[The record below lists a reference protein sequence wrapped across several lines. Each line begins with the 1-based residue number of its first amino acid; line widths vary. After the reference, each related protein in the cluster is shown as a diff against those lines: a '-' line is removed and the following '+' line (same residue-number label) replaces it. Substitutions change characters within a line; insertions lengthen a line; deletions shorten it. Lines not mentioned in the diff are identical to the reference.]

1 MGKIL
6 LTPVAAFMIIYIT
19 MTLFSNLLGK
29 LSFKKGKRAEG
40 TEKSYA
46 CGEDAQTNLMQPDYS
61 QFFPFAFFFSILH
74 VVALMI
80 ATVPVKTMGTV
91 YIALIYILGAMVG
104 LAILFRR

>member
-6 LTPVAAFMIIYIT
+6 LTPVVAFTVIYIT
-19 MTLFSNLLGK
+19 MTLFSNLMAR

-40 TEKSYA
+40 TEKAYA
-46 CGEDAQTNLMQPDYS
+46 CGEDTQTNLVQPDYS

-80 ATVPVKTMGTV
+80 ATVPIKTMGSV
-91 YIALIYILGAMVG
+91 YIALVYILGAMVA
-104 LAILFRR
+104 LSILFRR